1 MGNQFCGRHIPR
13 MDVVS
18 SWRSA
23 DAASGPNMGNE
34 KVVLSR
40 PAHKVG
46 SRIASSDIKT
56 SCEDIVPP
64 VRRMRL
70 VRSDGSSVDGLPLL
84 GQQAPKQALAPQLI
98 PKAATSTVP
107 GRSNGGGSATKV
119 REATI
124 VAAITIAKKALDA
137 AATKAKEATTAAKEA
152 ASVKVAEEIATKVV
166 GEEAMMVKVAAQF
179 VAVARPDSF
188 GGPDVAQNNARGPPT
203 RRRTRK
209 RRVRGPPPL
218 QDRAALAPLSH
229 PKITN
234 FGMLLKFTKF

>member
-1 MGNQFCGRHIPR
+1 MHIPR

-23 DAASGPNMGNE
+23 DAASGPDMGKE
-34 KVVLSR
+34 KVVPSG

-98 PKAATSTVP
+98 PKAAASTVP
-107 GRSNGGGSATKV
+107 GRSNGGGSAAKV

-124 VAAITIAKKALDA
+124 VAAVTIAKKALDVA
-137 AATKAKEATTAAKEA
+137 AAKEAATKAKEATTAAKEA

-166 GEEAMMVKVAAQF
+166 GEEAMMVKVAAQS
-179 VAVARPDSF
+179 VAVARPDSS
-188 GGPDVAQNNARGPPT
+188 GGPDVARNNARGPPT